1 MLTLIFI
8 SYFIISFIFILFL
21 IPGVAGTSRNSVGD
35 GPMERRGNKSQVHN
49 DVNKRKRRRKPGG
62 KRKPGR
68 MKIYGSAYNQLRS
81 DVGYIMSLLNTETK
95 YIDSAF
101 SVNFSG
107 SWQIQLLNG
116 ISLGTSS
123 TTRTGQSVKASGL
136 EAKFFVTLNP
146 LSTSIQSYRI
156 VILQDK
162 QPNATAVTPTDVY
175 LASPVSPRT
184 VAYLD
189 RFTILWEKWAIIEPD
204 WPTGEIEQFSRSL
217 NFHVEFNT
225 GNAGT
230 IADITKNSVY
240 MMWYSDAGANFGT
253 LVYYTRFVFIDN

>member
-1 MLTLIFI
+1 MCTFIFLII
-8 SYFIISFIFILFL
+8 YIISFSFSFL
-21 IPGVAGTSRNSVGD
+21 PGLAGTLRNAKGD

-49 DVNKRKRRRKPGG
+49 DVNKRN
-62 KRKPGR
+62 KRKKPRGKKQPGR

-95 YIDSAF
+95 YVDSAF
-101 SVNFSG
+101 SVSFTG

-123 TTRTGQSVKASGL
+123 TTRTGQSVKAVGL
-136 EAKFFVTLNP
+136 EGKFFVTLNP
-146 LSTSIQSYRI
+146 LSTAIQSYRI

-162 QPNATAVTPTDVY
+162 QTNATAVTPTDVY

-217 NFHVEFNT
+217 NFHVDFNT

-230 IADITKNSVY
+230 VADITKNSVY

-253 LVYYTRFVFIDN
+253 LVYYTRFVFVDN